1 MTLGTGTKECGER
14 RDGLRGDVRW
24 KGDFRRENRRRNC
37 IGANLRGRISR
48 TVDQKELWERK
59 NND

>member
-1 MTLGTGTKECGER
+1 MGREGLALG
-14 RDGLRGDVRW
+14 GDVRW